1 LLKAENVCREPKV
14 GYCRIP
20 GTRDIAEWREAE
32 LIYCAKDEVES
43 DEDTSNGEGMVKD
56 EI

>member
-1 LLKAENVCREPKV
+1 MCREPKV